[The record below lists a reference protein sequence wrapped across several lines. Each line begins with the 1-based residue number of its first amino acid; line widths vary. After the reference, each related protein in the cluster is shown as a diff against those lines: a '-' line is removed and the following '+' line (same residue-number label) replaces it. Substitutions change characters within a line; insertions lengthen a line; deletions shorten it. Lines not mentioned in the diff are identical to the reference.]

1 MGHGSLHYFIIS
13 LMGPCYFYSI
23 FIALVLIT
31 MVMVTMVQLMVLGF
45 HLKPV
50 AKVEYLILHY
60 SVNVKVGILKH

>member
-31 MVMVTMVQLMVLGF
+31 MVTMVQLMVLGV